1 MKYSRYRRLSQ
12 IALLIGCSGAA
23 MADGTVYLDGEAS
36 LCETYRAFRV
46 SSPECKGA
54 NNGASDGALGAT
66 RSIHIRNETGKTKTL
81 PDEVAVSIPILF
93 EFNSYSL
100 TPASRS
106 QLKKIATVF
115 KHGNLSGKTIL
126 IEGHADASGSE
137 TYNLEL
143 SRNRA
148 DAVRRFLEQ
157 NEQVDNLNFYVEG
170 KGESDLFN
178 PLDPYAAENRRVEFV
193 VGAAGGRK

>member
-1 MKYSRYRRLSQ
+1 
-12 IALLIGCSGAA
+12 
-23 MADGTVYLDGEAS
+23 
-36 LCETYRAFRV
+36 
-46 SSPECKGA
+46 
-54 NNGASDGALGAT
+54 
-66 RSIHIRNETGKTKTL
+66 
-81 PDEVAVSIPILF
+81 
-93 EFNSYSL
+93 
-100 TPASRS
+100 
-106 QLKKIATVF
+106 KKIATVF